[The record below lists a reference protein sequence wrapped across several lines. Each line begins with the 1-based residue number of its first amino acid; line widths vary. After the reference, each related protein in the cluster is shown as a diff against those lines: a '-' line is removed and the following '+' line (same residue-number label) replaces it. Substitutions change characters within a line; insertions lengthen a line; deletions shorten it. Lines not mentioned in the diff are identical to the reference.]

1 MIHQIFFLFSF
12 FLRSAEMLCLQ
23 HGVHM
28 MEMTA
33 ESLGGI
39 TCVQIGG
46 SASALLPRLVLSPGQ
61 RIDVLVNTDRQR
73 HVELTAVAAYTASVC
88 LFAMSL

>member
-1 MIHQIFFLFSF
+1 M
-12 FLRSAEMLCLQ
+12 RE
-23 HGVHM
+23 V
-28 MEMTA
+28 TA

-46 SASALLPRLVLSPGQ
+46 SASALLRQCVLSPGQ
-61 RIDVLVNTDRQR
+61 RIDVLVNTDRQC

>member
-1 MIHQIFFLFSF
+1 
-12 FLRSAEMLCLQ
+12 
-23 HGVHM
+23 M

-61 RIDVLVNTDRQR
+61 RIDVLVNTDRQS
-73 HVELTAVAAYTASVC
+73 HVELTAVAAVAVSVC
-88 LFAMSL
+88 LFAMSLPRHRG